1 MIAAPAGSLMLS
13 YGTVTAL
20 LLVPGVA
27 VLLLLRSL
35 IRRNVAPL
43 PASIDRLW
51 AAKFARGVVLGLC
64 MVVVTVLPPL
74 VLGAYSPGNPGWQ
87 GFAPSWGGGPEPGV
101 WGLAALVM
109 VLAAYEELLFRALYM
124 GLFGVL
130 LLWLGSM
137 LMKRPGGA
145 GELALRW
152 RTWLAL
158 GAAASAVTAAAFALY
173 HRHNPAVSDL
183 ALVNIALAGLVLGL
197 VAWIDGDIWGAW
209 GLHVAWN
216 LSIALCG
223 LPVSGLRIHGLAFP
237 AGAVPGLLTG
247 GQFGPEASLPA
258 TVAMAAAVVAVL
270 WLCVRER
277 PVKAAEET
285 DVPLPETQ
293 SQD

>member
-20 LLVPGVA
+20 LLIPGVA
-27 VLLLLRSL
+27 VLFLLRSL

-64 MVVVTVLPPL
+64 MVVVTVLPPM
-74 VLGAYSPGNPGWQ
+74 VLGAYAPGSPGWQ
-87 GFAPSWGGGPEPGV
+87 AFAPSWGGGPEPGI

-109 VLAAYEELLFRALYM
+109 VLAAYEELLFRAMYM

-137 LMKRPGGA
+137 LIRRPGS
-145 GELALRW
+145 GEPSLRW

-158 GAAASAVTAAAFALY
+158 GVAASAVAAAAFALY

-209 GLHVAWN
+209 GLHVTWN

-223 LPVSGLRIHGLAFP
+223 LPVSGIRIHSLAFP
-237 AGAVPGLLTG
+237 AGAAPGLLTG
-247 GQFGPEASLPA
+247 GRFGPEASLPA
-258 TVAMAAAVVAVL
+258 TVAMAAAAAAVL
-270 WLCVRER
+270 WLAVRER
-277 PVKAAEET
+277 PSRSAELEEN
-285 DVPLPETQ
+285 PAPETE
-293 SQD
+293 SQN